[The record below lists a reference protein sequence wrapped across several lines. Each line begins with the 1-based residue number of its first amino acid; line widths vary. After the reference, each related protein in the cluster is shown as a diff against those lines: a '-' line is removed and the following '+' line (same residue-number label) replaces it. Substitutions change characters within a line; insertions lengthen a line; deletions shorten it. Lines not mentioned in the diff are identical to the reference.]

1 MTRSMGWS
9 KDWVH
14 RGGPYMGST
23 EVVHIRGP
31 QGWSIHWV
39 HRVVHIL
46 GPHGWSI
53 YWVHRGGPYT
63 GGHILYMSNSKSP
76 DPNL

>member
-1 MTRSMGWS
+1 
-9 KDWVH
+9 
-14 RGGPYMGST
+14 MGST

-39 HRVVHIL
+39 HRGGPYTGSTRVVHIL
-46 GPHGWSI
+46 GPQGWSI

-63 GGHILYMSNSKSP
+63 GGHVLYMSNSKSP